1 MGTCWAFLTVVKAV
15 GFFWH
20 LGLVWRW
27 AGVLRPAVGKIVPH
41 KEDLISL
48 FLTETLHK
56 KFSCS
61 LIAVDTE
68 VLKQWARLKLGIV
81 E

>member
-1 MGTCWAFLTVVKAV
+1 MGTCGAFLTVVKAI
-15 GFFWH
+15 GFYSH

-27 AGVLRPAVGKIVPH
+27 AGVLHPAVGKIVPH

-81 E
+81 D

>member
-1 MGTCWAFLTVVKAV
+1 ML
-15 GFFWH
+15 H
-20 LGLVWRW
+20 
-27 AGVLRPAVGKIVPH
+27 PAVGKIVPH

>member
-1 MGTCWAFLTVVKAV
+1 M
-15 GFFWH
+15 
-20 LGLVWRW
+20 
-27 AGVLRPAVGKIVPH
+27 LRPAVGKIVPH